1 MPREARDPSDPRD
14 WLRRVR
20 SNLARAQAGPAS
32 DDVLYEDL
40 CFDAQ
45 QAAEKALKAVLV
57 ATKTNVPKTHSIER
71 LVGLLREGG
80 VAVPGDLDEA
90 AELTRFAAQGR
101 YPTWHEDAS
110 REEYLRAL
118 ELAVRVA
125 RWAEDVV
132 AREWKANDRD

>member
-20 SNLARAQAGPAS
+20 SNLARAQAGPAT
-32 DDVLYEDL
+32 DDVLYDDL

-57 ATKTNVPKTHSIER
+57 AMKMAFPKTHSIER
-71 LVGLLREGG
+71 LVGLVREGG
-80 VAVPGDLDEA
+80 VAVP
-90 AELTRFAAQGR
+90 
-101 YPTWHEDAS
+101 
-110 REEYLRAL
+110 EE

-132 AREWKANDRD
+132 AREWKASGRA